1 MKYINYLKICFKI
14 TDTGFWCS
22 FNISADMKMFCCP
35 YGILKK
41 RPFARLP
48 KLFMQSLWN
57 FLDMVLLVSMSK
69 ERCNPGFSFSK
80 QKLCCNLPP
89 AAHVMIE
96 WHQKGFNFTETVN
109 NHNLNQ
115 QRARQFSRFISHFS
129 LKWHTQFWK
138 YFYMVLFRIGSDYCK
153 K

>member
-1 MKYINYLKICFKI
+1 MLQNKRYWILMFLQHFSQSENVLLPLWNLK
-14 TDTGFWCS
+14 
-22 FNISADMKMFCCP
+22 
-35 YGILKK
+35 KK

-57 FLDMVLLVSMSK
+57 FFDMVLLVSMSK

-89 AAHVMIE
+89 AVHVMIE
-96 WHQKGFNFTETVN
+96 WNQKGFNFTETVN
-109 NHNLNQ
+109 NHDLNQ

-129 LKWHTQFWK
+129 LKLHTQF
-138 YFYMVLFRIGSDYCK
+138 
-153 K
+153 